1 MRATA
6 GHPDCRAT
14 CPRYAGGIAV
24 VQAGWL
30 LRLFLPRE
38 LSMLSLCVLALA
50 ELSVPL
56 LAERTGQT
64 PWHAEH
70 MAKRYGLF
78 TLIVLGESNGVPTM
92 MIRSALLN
100 A

>member
-1 MRATA
+1 
-6 GHPDCRAT
+6 
-14 CPRYAGGIAV
+14 
-24 VQAGWL
+24 
-30 LRLFLPRE
+30 
-38 LSMLSLCVLALA
+38 VLALA

-70 MAKRYGLF
+70 MAERYGLF

>member
-1 MRATA
+1 MRAQA

-24 VQAGWL
+24 VQVGWV

-38 LSMLSLCVLALA
+38 LSMLSFCVL
-50 ELSVPL
+50 V

-70 MAKRYGLF
+70 MAERYGLF

-92 MIRSALLN
+92 IIRSALLN